1 MKSHFEKMMVR
12 ASIGLALLMAI
23 ASAGSMDLDNAKA
36 VEVAYVERV
45 CDGVHRDYQNLG
57 VSCDY

>member
-12 ASIGLALLMAI
+12 ASIGLALLLAI
-23 ASAGSMDLDNAKA
+23 ASAGSMDLDTAKA
-36 VEVAYVERV
+36 VEADYVERV
-45 CDGVHRDYQNLG
+45 CDGVHRDYKKRG

>member
-23 ASAGSMDLDNAKA
+23 ASAGSMDLDTAKA
-36 VEVAYVERV
+36 VEAAYAERV
-45 CDGVHRDYQNLG
+45 CDGVHRDYKKRG
-57 VSCDY
+57 VRCDY